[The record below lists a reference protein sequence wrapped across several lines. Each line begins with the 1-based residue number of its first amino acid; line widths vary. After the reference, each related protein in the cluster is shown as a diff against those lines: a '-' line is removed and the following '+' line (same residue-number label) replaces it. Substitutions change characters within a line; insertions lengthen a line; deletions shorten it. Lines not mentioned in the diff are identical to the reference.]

1 MQAARQVNDSKPPYV
16 VERVRAM
23 TRSCDRIACLG
34 LAYKADTDDLRES
47 PAVQVATALALDR
60 AGELLVVEPNQT
72 QLPEV
77 LSELGA
83 RQVELEQAL
92 AEADVL
98 VLLVDHRQFRNLDPA
113 ALSGKRVYDAR
124 GIWPRYRSVRPE
136 EARLTLRAVS

>member
-1 MQAARQVNDSKPPYV
+1 M
-16 VERVRAM
+16 
-23 TRSCDRIACLG
+23 
-34 LAYKADTDDLRES
+34 
-47 PAVQVATALALDR
+47 ATALALDR